1 MENTD
6 DKSFVSHNSN
16 KPFIRT
22 MEDDLK
28 KIKNSPARNNGA
40 ASAISSL
47 ASVSS
52 QANVSR
58 KEIKRPTPDPTS
70 FPASISA
77 PVSSVPKNLPVD
89 TPAAGKENPK
99 AEVMAEILKPIEKLK
114 DVIGSKT
121 PISQVL
127 DRSNLFETG
136 LVNEKKSAAA
146 GEEKIASVSKP
157 IIPASSA
164 NAFFRKSQSMGKL
177 AEEIENLSPEAR
189 LARQSSLGN
198 SDSEYKES
206 LIIPPPARIFS
217 AAPGQSRKFAGSFN
231 PTSSIPP
238 SLESKKRSIEEIIK
252 EDSPNSFLRKFVKL
266 FFAVLIIAGAG
277 AGVYYFYIIN
287 KPIDNSLSIN
297 ADSEVFVADVAEA
310 DIKADLNTDLNNE
323 IKLYFFAA
331 RPSGIYRII
340 LKDKDGR
347 QSLGLENFR
356 KSLNIIVPDSIA
368 NVLEKD
374 YNLIAFNY
382 PEKNYL
388 RLGLVLKPKKLFD
401 ISVFA
406 RSWES
411 DMRKSTEAMF
421 MGDSGIYDPEKQF
434 NSNRHNNF
442 DIRYLPLG
450 VENIALNYAID
461 DEKKFLLIA
470 TSKQDIFNLID
481 KIIRKN

>member
-6 DKSFVSHNSN
+6 DKSFVNHNSN

-40 ASAISSL
+40 ASTISFLSSVPSK
-47 ASVSS
+47 ASVP
-52 QANVSR
+52 R
-58 KEIKRPTPDPTS
+58 KEIKRPIPTS
-70 FPASISA
+70 AQTPIPAPA
-77 PVSSVPKNLPVD
+77 SSVPKNLPVD
-89 TPAAGKENPK
+89 MPVVGKEKPM
-99 AEVMAEILKPIEKLK
+99 AEARAEILKPIEKPK
-114 DVIGSKT
+114 DVVGSN
-121 PISQVL
+121 ISDSRVL
-127 DRSNLFETG
+127 GRPNSFGSGSIDT
-136 LVNEKKSAAA
+136 KK
-146 GEEKIASVSKP
+146 EEKIAPVSKP
-157 IIPASSA
+157 IVPVFSA
-164 NAFFRKSQSMGKL
+164 NAFSRKLQDMGKL

-189 LARQSSLGN
+189 LARQSSLGIG
-198 SDSEYKES
+198 DSERGSKES
-206 LIIPPPARIFS
+206 LAAPPARISS
-217 AAPGQSRKFAGSFN
+217 AAPGQSYKFAGSFN
-231 PTSSIPP
+231 STLSIPP

-252 EDSPNSFLRKFVKL
+252 EDSSNSFFRKFVKL
-266 FFAVLIIAGAG
+266 FFAVLILVGAG

-297 ADSEVFVADVAEA
+297 TDSEVFVAGVAEV

-323 IKLYFFAA
+323 IKLYFSSAM
-331 RPSGIYRII
+331 PSGIYRIM

-356 KSLNIIVPDSIA
+356 KNLNIIVPDSIA

-388 RLGLVLKPKKLFD
+388 RLGLVLEPKKSFD
-401 ISVFA
+401 ISVLA
-406 RSWES
+406 RSWEP
-411 DMRKSTEAMF
+411 DMYRSAEAMF
-421 MGDSGIYDPEKQF
+421 MGDSGIYDLEKQF

-450 VENIALNYAID
+450 FENIALNYAID